1 MFSIIQPLF
10 PQETIHIPNVY
21 LELGFEFGTQIIKNL
36 AYGVSVVRD
45 MDLGHTR
52 SHILQELF
60 FAITAIWSGQY
71 LVSD

>member
-60 FAITAIWSGQY
+60 CYNCNLEWSVLSQ
-71 LVSD
+71 